1 VSDDELRPP
10 PIRPPN
16 WIPGLE
22 SPDPEDIVSCVSCG
36 LCLPHCPTYRLTGR
50 ESASP
55 RGRIAAMRAVQEG
68 QAVIDDT
75 FRTMM
80 DECLA
85 CRACETACPS
95 GVPFGRM
102 IEAARAQV
110 EPTRPLPQRMLRSFG
125 LTKVLPR
132 PWAIFTAG
140 ALLGIGQTLRLD
152 RLAPAA
158 TRATTP
164 RVVLTQLARPLPR
177 ELGTGP
183 TAALL
188 CGCVMDV
195 AFRDVQRDTMRDVA
209 EAGFRAVRPRAG
221 GCCGALAMHYGHPDA
236 ARQMARARI
245 AEFED
250 ADVVVVNSAGCSNH
264 MKTWGHL
271 LADDPVW
278 GPRAAAV
285 AARVRDLL
293 ELDLVPRRRDL
304 GAVACHDACHHING
318 QSLGGGLRRLVAAA
332 GGTPVEVPDGARCCG
347 AAGLYSVLQP
357 EMSTQLRRQKAE
369 AITTTGASTV
379 AVANPGCAIQIA
391 AGLREI
397 ASPIRV
403 VHPASLIRPTR
414 TARRS
419 RR

>member
-1 VSDDELRPP
+1 MSDDELRPP
-10 PIRPPN
+10 PIRAAN
-16 WIPGLE
+16 WRRGIEAPAE
-22 SPDPEDIVSCVSCG
+22 QDIVSCVSCG

-68 QAVIDDT
+68 QATIDDT

-102 IEAARAQV
+102 IEAARAQI
-110 EPTRPLPQRMLRSFG
+110 EPTRPIATRGLRAIG
-125 LTKVLPR
+125 LKHVLSR
-132 PWAIFTAG
+132 PWAVYAAG
-140 ALLGIGQTLRLD
+140 AGLGIAQALRLD
-152 RLAPAA
+152 RLGPAS
-158 TRATTP
+158 TRTVAP
-164 RVVLTQLARPLPR
+164 RVSLTQLARPLPR
-177 ELGTGP
+177 EMGSGP

-195 AFRDVQRDTMRDVA
+195 AFRDVQRDTLRAVA
-209 EAGFRAVRPRAG
+209 GSGYRAVRPRSG
-221 GCCGALAMHYGHPDA
+221 GCCGALAMHYGYPEA
-236 ARQMARARI
+236 ARQMARNRI
-245 AEFED
+245 AEFAD
-250 ADVVVVNSAGCSNH
+250 AEVIIVNAAGCSNH

-271 LADDPVW
+271 LKDDPKW
-278 GPRAAAV
+278 GPRAAEISR
-285 AARVRDLL
+285 RVRDLL
-293 ELDLVPRRRDL
+293 EIDLATRSREL
-304 GAVACHDACHHING
+304 GPIACHDACHHVNG
-318 QSLGGGLRRLVAAA
+318 QALGPDLRRVIRSV
-332 GGTPVEVPDGARCCG
+332 GGQPVEIPDGERCCG

-357 EMSTQLRRQKAE
+357 ELSAQLRRQKAV
-369 AITTTGASTV
+369 AIATTKASTV

-403 VHPASLIRPTR
+403 VHPAQLIR
-414 TARRS
+414 
-419 RR
+419 

>member
-1 VSDDELRPP
+1 MSEDELRPP
-10 PIRPPN
+10 PIRPAN
-16 WIPGLE
+16 WLPGIAA
-22 SPDPEDIVSCVSCG
+22 PAAEDIVSCVSCG
-36 LCLPHCPTYRLTGR
+36 LCLPHCPTFRLTGR
-50 ESASP
+50 ETASP

-68 QAVIDDT
+68 QATVDAT

-110 EPTRPLPQRMLRSFG
+110 EQVRPIRARGPRALG
-125 LTKVLPR
+125 LKYVLPR
-132 PWAIFTAG
+132 PWAVYAAG
-140 ALLGIGQTLRLD
+140 TGLGLAQALRLD

-158 TRATTP
+158 A
-164 RVVLTQLARPLPR
+164 RVVSPRISLRQLARPLPQAM
-177 ELGTGP
+177 GTGP

-195 AFRDVQRDTMRDVA
+195 AFRDVQRDTMRAVA
-209 EAGFRAVRPRAG
+209 GSGYRAVRFRPG
-221 GCCGALAMHYGHPDA
+221 GCCGALAMHYGYPEA
-236 ARQMARARI
+236 ARRMARERI
-245 AEFED
+245 AECED
-250 ADVVVVNSAGCSNH
+250 AEVIVVNSAGCSNH

-271 LADDPVW
+271 LADE
-278 GPRAAAV
+278 PRWAARAEAA

-293 ELDLVPRRRDL
+293 EMPLATRVRDL
-304 GAVACHDACHHING
+304 GTIACHDACHHVNG
-318 QSLGGGLRRLVAAA
+318 QALGPDLRRIVSSTGA
-332 GGTPVEVPDGARCCG
+332 TPVEIPGGGHCCG
-347 AAGLYSVLQP
+347 AAGLYSVLEP
-357 EMSTQLRRQKAE
+357 ELSAQLRRDKAE
-369 AITTTGASTV
+369 AISATGASSV

-403 VHPASLIRPTR
+403 VHPAQLIR
-414 TARRS
+414 
-419 RR
+419 